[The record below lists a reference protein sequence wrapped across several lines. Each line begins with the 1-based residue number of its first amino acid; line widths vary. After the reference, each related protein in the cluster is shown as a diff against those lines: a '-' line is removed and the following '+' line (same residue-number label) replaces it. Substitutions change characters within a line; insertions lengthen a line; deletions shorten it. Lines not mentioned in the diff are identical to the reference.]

1 MDRVRKGRL
10 ARAALRV
17 GVAAVTGAFT
27 VTLARSSLSGA
38 IGVLASSNLLTFLLG
53 APVIL
58 AGTFLL
64 RAARFGALL
73 RGRDSSPSFRDVLG
87 SVVLSQA
94 ANNVLPL
101 RAGELVRTRDFLV
114 RGYTLSRVAS
124 AQVMEKFVELAS
136 LLLWTAPV
144 VGRDVFVRRPVLA
157 SAALVVLVLAAGV
170 WLVHRGR
177 ATEDSTAVLVS
188 IKGAMR
194 ELSHALGWS
203 LLADGLEVALI
214 LLCIRSLGISG
225 GVRESLT
232 VLATVNLAIALP
244 STPGNL
250 GTLEAGAALGLVAS
264 GVPRDSA
271 IAFALLYRCVQWVPV
286 TLAGALV
293 WWLRRPLAR
302 PAQDVSLGTAR
313 SS

>member
-1 MDRVRKGRL
+1 MGSARL
-10 ARAALRV
+10 ARGAAR
-17 GVAAVTGAFT
+17 AAVIAVSVALT
-27 VTLARSSLSGA
+27 VSLARSSLSGA
-38 IGVLASSNLLTFLLG
+38 VGVLASSNLLVFLLG

-101 RAGELVRTRDFLV
+101 RAGELVRTRDFV
-114 RGYTLSRVAS
+114 ARGYPLSRVAS

-136 LLLWTAPV
+136 LLVWTAPV
-144 VGRDVFVRRPVLA
+144 VGRDLFATRPVLT
-157 SAALVVLVLAAGV
+157 SAALVLLLLAGGV

-177 ATEDSTAVLVS
+177 ATDDSTALLVS
-188 IKGAMR
+188 LEGALR

-225 GVRESLT
+225 GVHEGLT

-264 GVPRDSA
+264 GVPRESA

-293 WWLRRPLAR
+293 WWLRRPPAR
-302 PAQDVSLGTAR
+302 PAGDLSFETAR